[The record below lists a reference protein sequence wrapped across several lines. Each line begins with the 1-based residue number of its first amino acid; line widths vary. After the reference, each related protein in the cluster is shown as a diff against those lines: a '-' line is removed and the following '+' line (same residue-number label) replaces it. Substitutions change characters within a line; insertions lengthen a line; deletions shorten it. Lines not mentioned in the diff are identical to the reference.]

1 MQRAIFNDTTPI
13 HFQSQATRVLPG
25 HGTGILQQAVNDDD
39 YVEEASRLRLA
50 ASVLANVL
58 GGVLLLA
65 SMFVL
70 PHIVA
75 GLLVQYT
82 G

>member
-1 MQRAIFNDTTPI
+1 MQRAVFRVTTPI

-25 HGTGILQQAVNDDD
+25 HGTGLSAEAVNDDD
-39 YVEEASRLRLA
+39 FHEQPSSLRMVF
-50 ASVLANVL
+50 SVLGNVL

-70 PHIVA
+70 PHVVA
-75 GLLVQYT
+75 GFVV
-82 G
+82 